1 MKNRQDLP
9 GSGYISPKKR
19 IKKMNSCIVSLGS
32 NIDSEKNIG
41 EAIRLIAA
49 NFELIKTSEF
59 IRTKPIGMVD
69 QADFT
74 NGAVLIR
81 TGMNLENLTN
91 ALKKIEDQMGRDRTQ
106 AKFGPRNIDLDVLVW
121 NGEVIDQDYF
131 TRDFLRT
138 SAEEL
143 GFKIDKIQ

>member
-1 MKNRQDLP
+1 MKNRPKWSVQ
-9 GSGYISPKKR
+9 GYISPKKR
-19 IKKMNSCIVSLGS
+19 IKMNSCIISLGS
-32 NIDSEKNIG
+32 NIDSEKNIA

-49 NFELIKTSEF
+49 SFQLIKTSGF
-59 IRTKPIGMVD
+59 IRTKPIGMVG
-69 QADFT
+69 QPDFA

-81 TGMNLENLTN
+81 TEMNLENLT
-91 ALKKIEDQMGRDRTQ
+91 ATLKKIEDQMGRDRTQ

-121 NGEVIDQDYF
+121 NGVLIDQDYF

-143 GFKIDKIQ
+143 GFKIEIK